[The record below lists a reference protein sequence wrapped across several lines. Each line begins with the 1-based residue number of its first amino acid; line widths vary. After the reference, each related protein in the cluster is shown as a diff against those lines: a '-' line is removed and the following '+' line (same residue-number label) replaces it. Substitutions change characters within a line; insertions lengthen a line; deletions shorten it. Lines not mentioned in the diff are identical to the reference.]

1 MQISLHQMPYV
12 ECMLVHAKAGI
23 LRERLKMGFESK
35 LGYGHAPMHYICP
48 YTFIDNFE

>member
-12 ECMLVHAKAGI
+12 GCMLVHAKAGI